1 MGADPVSR
9 NAQETGQLPERAGLP
24 GSDQPVASPV
34 PRVVL
39 ADDHKIF
46 REGIR
51 MLMENAGMEIVADAG
66 EAHEILSAV
75 RRTRPDIL
83 LLDID
88 LEKSCGLDLL
98 APIRAASPGTKIIV
112 FTADRSDHILRKF
125 LAAGIDGYQLKST
138 SVHNLIKAMRHVMA
152 GHRVLPR
159 GVKAPL
165 NSEFHPEFPDKPK
178 LLTAREIEV
187 LSQLRKGAS
196 NNEIAETMHISPH
209 TVKVH
214 VLHVMRKLSVKKRID
229 FLKPREKM

>member
-1 MGADPVSR
+1 MGADPADRVITEAAHVS
-9 NAQETGQLPERAGLP
+9 ARAGMA
-24 GSDQPVASPV
+24 GSDQPAPPPA

-51 MLMENAGMEIVADAG
+51 MLMENAGVEIVADAG
-66 EAHEILSAV
+66 ETHEILSAV

-88 LEKSCGLDLL
+88 LDKSSGLDLL
-98 APIRAASPGTKIIV
+98 APARAASPQTKIIV
-112 FTADRSDHILRKF
+112 FTADRSDVTLRKC
-125 LAAGIDGYQLKST
+125 LDAGIDGYQLKST
-138 SVHNLIKAMRHVMA
+138 SVHNLIKAMRRVMA
-152 GHRVLPR
+152 GRRALPR

-165 NSEFHPEFPDKPK
+165 DIERPSAPSGKPE

-187 LSQLRKGAS
+187 LAQLRKGAS

-209 TVKVH
+209 TAKVH

-229 FLKPREKM
+229 FLKPQGIR